1 MKELSK
7 ADILSIVN
15 ELDKLSEQA
24 KDIERALK
32 ALQSK
37 LYTLQMQIYDFNK
50 TDE

>member
-24 KDIERALK
+24 KDIERASK

-50 TDE
+50 TEE